1 MIIECRKLVVLTL
14 TILSTFFFSMRQ
26 SEAGLISSSEVF
38 RSHALEQKRAQVLGF
53 LGRTDVEAQL
63 VKLGVSPEE
72 ARFRAQ
78 SLTDDE
84 VLKISS
90 RLDQLPAGQDG
101 FGSVLGFILIIFVI
115 LLITDILHLTKV
127 FPFTR

>member
-1 MIIECRKLVVLTL
+1 MFINSQKFIVLCL
-14 TILSTFFFSMRQ
+14 TILSTFFFSLRQ
-26 SEAGLISSSEVF
+26 SEAGLISSSEAF
-38 RSHALEQKRAQVLGF
+38 RSHALEQKRTQVMGF
-53 LGRTDVEAQL
+53 LQRSDVESQL
-63 VKLGVSPEE
+63 LKWGVSPEE
-72 ARFRAQ
+72 ARSRAQ

-84 VLKISS
+84 VLKISD